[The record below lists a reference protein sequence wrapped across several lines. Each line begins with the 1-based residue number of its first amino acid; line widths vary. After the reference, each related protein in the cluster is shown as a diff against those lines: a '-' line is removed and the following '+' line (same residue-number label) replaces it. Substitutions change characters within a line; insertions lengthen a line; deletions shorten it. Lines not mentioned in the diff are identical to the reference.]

1 MLTGEGVHVGTT
13 EETPTS
19 TTLSLSNTSKA
30 LDVLYRIQTTSP
42 ATYRVRPSHGRIATG
57 GRVDVQIV
65 MVTEPVKADKFLVKY
80 VTVAHS
86 LPAEDFLEQFQAA
99 QASSQE
105 RLLRVSV
112 SGATAE
118 EPHHKG
124 EGVGGR
130 EAGEGRT
137 RKATEGEMAASGME
151 RTGSMASVASM
162 RSTAS
167 PAPHSSA
174 SPAEGLRGGVVAAS
188 TGIGSTGIASAGIA
202 STGIASTGD
211 AAGSAAPQNEE
222 LQRELKEARARIQVL
237 IGKNQEL
244 TKALDD
250 AKQVRRREGAASS
263 TAEEAAHPA
272 TKLPRGISEQEL
284 NSLISAQAGFPPVL
298 VILIALFAFLV
309 GLLF

>member
-188 TGIGSTGIASAGIA
+188 TGIGSTGIAS
-202 STGIASTGD
+202 TGD